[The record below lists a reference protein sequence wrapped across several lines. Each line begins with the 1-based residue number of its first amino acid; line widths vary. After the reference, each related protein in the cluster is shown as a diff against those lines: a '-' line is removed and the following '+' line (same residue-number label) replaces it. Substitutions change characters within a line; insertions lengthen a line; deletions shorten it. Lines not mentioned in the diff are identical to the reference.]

1 MKTTPSALFIDC
13 FAIFRLTYSIYS
25 AVQCTISSKRTGLN
39 IFALFLL
46 KNENTPVD
54 NIQQEE
60 DDRKEYP
67 AVGVQPEI
75 KFF

>member
-1 MKTTPSALFIDC
+1 MHYSSTVLLFKKIKYE
-13 FAIFRLTYSIYS
+13 AHLQYLLY
-25 AVQCTISSKRTGLN
+25 CTISSKRNRTGLN

>member
-1 MKTTPSALFIDC
+1 M
-13 FAIFRLTYSIYS
+13 RLTYSIYC
-25 AVQCTISSKRTGLN
+25 AVQYPAKGLN